1 MIAVDTNVLVRFVV
15 RDDARQ
21 TCRARRLL
29 ERLQS
34 EGGRAYVSDIVL
46 CELVWV
52 LERSYRVARSEIADV
67 LARLIRARP
76 LTFDSTERIAGAIQS
91 YGQGKGDFADYLIR
105 EHAVARDCD
114 CVVTF
119 DRQLLRESGFV
130 AP

>member
-21 TCRARRLL
+21 AARARRLF

-34 EGGRAYVSDIVL
+34 EGTQAYVTDIVL

-52 LERSYRVARSEIADV
+52 LERSYRIERAEIAEV
-67 LARLIRARP
+67 LARLIRARA

-91 YGQGKGDFADYLIR
+91 YMVGKGDFSDYLIR
-105 EHAVARDCD
+105 EHATARDCEN
-114 CVVTF
+114 VVTF
-119 DRQLLRESGFV
+119 DRQLLREAGFV